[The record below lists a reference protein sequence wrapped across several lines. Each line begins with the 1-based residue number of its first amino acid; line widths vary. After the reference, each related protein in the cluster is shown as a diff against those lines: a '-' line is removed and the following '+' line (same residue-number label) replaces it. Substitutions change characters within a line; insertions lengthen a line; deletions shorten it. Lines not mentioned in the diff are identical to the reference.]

1 MFTDFVITTH
11 AFVVAAGNTQSVI
24 RYRIVRCTG
33 IVAAF
38 RQMLGFICYDL
49 RAFAAIDRRL
59 HRRRIFARTGFRN
72 RRRRGGRFWRWLRR
86 GGYITALAWICTMST
101 CTFIPTVTNSTDC
114 MPSALAD
121 HPPTMTAAFMRFGTI
136 PCLAAIMAATGSFVA
151 FTQKQILSAI
161 AACIGSAL
169 ARIRAMT
176 RDTIIIFTADR
187 AGTMLI
193 GIITRFAGVV
203 TGSATERCMTDSDR
217 EDFLAVRAGIA
228 SLDEGYHH
236 GGIAIRHDKG
246 SCAAAA
252 LDAASAA
259 APALDQIALRRCSR
273 YQQCGARRVRTISA
287 VNAAAFTSSEG
298 NLMLLCFRELRHQ
311 GHILRN
317 SKAVYRT

>member
-1 MFTDFVITTH
+1 
-11 AFVVAAGNTQSVI
+11 
-24 RYRIVRCTG
+24 
-33 IVAAF
+33 
-38 RQMLGFICYDL
+38 
-49 RAFAAIDRRL
+49 
-59 HRRRIFARTGFRN
+59 
-72 RRRRGGRFWRWLRR
+72 
-86 GGYITALAWICTMST
+86 
-101 CTFIPTVTNSTDC
+101 
-114 MPSALAD
+114 MPSALTD
-121 HPPTMTAAFMRFGTI
+121 HPATMTATFVFIGTI
-136 PCLAAIMAATGSFVA
+136 PCLAAIMAATRGFVA

-193 GIITRFAGVV
+193 SVITRLAGIM
-203 TGSATERCMTDSDR
+203 TGSAAGSCMTDSDR
-217 EDFLAVRAGIA
+217 EDFLAVRAGIT

-252 LDAASAA
+252 LDAAGAA

-298 NLMLLCFRELRHQ
+298 DLMLLCFRELRNL
-311 GHILRN
+311 GYILRN
-317 SKAVYRT
+317 GISVYRTGGN